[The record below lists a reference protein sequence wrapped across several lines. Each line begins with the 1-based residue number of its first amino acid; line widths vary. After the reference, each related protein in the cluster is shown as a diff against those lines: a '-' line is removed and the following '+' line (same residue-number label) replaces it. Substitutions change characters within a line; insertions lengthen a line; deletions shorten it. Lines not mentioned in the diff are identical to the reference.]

1 LPANSPLARNSATKD
16 ARRRHN
22 YWSSIGPTKSQCES
36 LFVNAGSVEGT
47 MRVYKGIRGA
57 DGTARII
64 VAEPDKPDRL
74 LPSRTDLF
82 RRCATGLDW
91 GYAGNGPA
99 QCALA
104 VLADALRDDQRAV
117 RVHWEFHCYVIATLP
132 RHLQW
137 QLTQEQV
144 ITAAHEI
151 EENAVAG

>member
-1 LPANSPLARNSATKD
+1 
-16 ARRRHN
+16 
-22 YWSSIGPTKSQCES
+22 
-36 LFVNAGSVEGT
+36 

-74 LPSRTDLF
+74 LPPRTDLH

-91 GYAGNGPA
+91 GYTGNGPA

-104 VLADALRDDQRAV
+104 LLADALRDDPRAM
-117 RVHWEFHCYVIATLP
+117 RVHGEFHCCVIAALP

-144 ITAAHEI
+144 AAREI
-151 EENAVAG
+151 EDKTVAGDPHSALGVPSDRQIYLIR